1 MMSLAALLF
10 APAFAPVRP
19 GLSALQPRAALSSS
33 PLLALPRKSV
43 FPTMQAEASTSETPE
58 VVEDGTC
65 IEDEAVEECVLAKW
79 DAGSISV
86 PASWVETAKVGTLMT
101 LWFFL
106 NVMYNITNKKC
117 QNAFPMPWTMTVV
130 SLFVGVP
137 WILMLWATGIR
148 KAPKIP
154 MEGWKTLLPI
164 GAAHALG
171 HAGAVIALGAG
182 AVSFAQTVK
191 AAEPVF
197 TCVMSYFV
205 LGTVF
210 KWQVYSSLLPIIA
223 GVSLASLKELSFTWK
238 ALYGALLSNVAFASR
253 AVLSKATMQKPVGE
267 NMTAPN
273 LYGVLTILAFLM
285 SLPFGLYY
293 EGAGFGAAWKAATG
307 VGGTCSAFWLTRQ
320 MILDGFYYY
329 AYNEVAFITLD
340 RVSPITHSIANTIK
354 RVCIILATVLVFGNK
369 LTTLGAIGSATA
381 VAGTLMYS
389 LAKAKFK

>member
-1 MMSLAALLF
+1 M
-10 APAFAPVRP
+10 
-19 GLSALQPRAALSSS
+19 
-33 PLLALPRKSV
+33 
-43 FPTMQAEASTSETPE
+43 
-58 VVEDGTC
+58 
-65 IEDEAVEECVLAKW
+65 
-79 DAGSISV
+79 
-86 PASWVETAKVGTLMT
+86 
-101 LWFFL
+101 
-106 NVMYNITNKKC
+106 
-117 QNAFPMPWTMTVV
+117 
-130 SLFVGVP
+130 
-137 WILMLWATGIR
+137 
-148 KAPKIP
+148 
-154 MEGWKTLLPI
+154 
-164 GAAHALG
+164 
-171 HAGAVIALGAG
+171 
-182 AVSFAQTVK
+182 K

-197 TCVMSYFV
+197 TCVMSCV

-223 GVSLASLKELSFTWK
+223 GVSLASLKELRSRGRRST
-238 ALYGALLSNVAFASR
+238 ALLSNVAFASR

-307 VGGTCSAFWLTRQ
+307 VGGVSAFWLTRQ

-354 RVCIILATVLVFGNK
+354 RVCIILATCFVFRNPMTK
-369 LTTLGAIGSATA
+369 LGATGSAIA

>member
-1 MMSLAALLF
+1 ML
-10 APAFAPVRP
+10 
-19 GLSALQPRAALSSS
+19 
-33 PLLALPRKSV
+33 
-43 FPTMQAEASTSETPE
+43 
-58 VVEDGTC
+58 
-65 IEDEAVEECVLAKW
+65 
-79 DAGSISV
+79 
-86 PASWVETAKVGTLMT
+86 
-101 LWFFL
+101 
-106 NVMYNITNKKC
+106 
-117 QNAFPMPWTMTVV
+117 
-130 SLFVGVP
+130 
-137 WILMLWATGIR
+137 LWASGIR
-148 KAPKIP
+148 KAPKIG
-154 MEGWKTLLPI
+154 MDGIKTLLPI

-197 TCVMSYFV
+197 TCVLSFLV

-210 KWQVYSSLLPIIA
+210 EWQVYSSLLPIIA

-307 VGGTCSAFWLTRQ
+307 VGGVSAFWLTRQ

-340 RVSPITHSIANTIK
+340 REHDQA
-354 RVCIILATVLVFGNK
+354 RVHHPRHRPRLRQQAHHARRHRLRHRRRRHADVLARQGEVQVERRPRAPLAPKHHPAAPRCRLSEDAADDLRVRVLDP
-369 LTTLGAIGSATA
+369 
-381 VAGTLMYS
+381 
-389 LAKAKFK
+389 